1 MNKEDV
7 ITLDNNQEYLILD
20 IVILNNYQYLYCV
33 GIDKEEMPT
42 DEYKYLKVIEEND
55 DLFIEEVMDKKE
67 LEAIM
72 ALFTNN
78 YLNESINVEQDA

>member
-1 MNKEDV
+1 
-7 ITLDNNQEYLILD
+7 
-20 IVILNNYQYLYCV
+20 
-33 GIDKEEMPT
+33 MPT